1 MKKYDLTVPL
11 DVFNEIIRYKQ
22 EILILMNEITLNTQD
37 KAIKDAL
44 RHISESELYYLLE
57 YHQKVFIN
65 YLHFKEESI
74 LENYLHWFYRVYL
87 NKDLYLDFFSS
98 IYKLWVMAYSRYLDK
113 TMLIPIKKFYEFLDV
128 NNEEIS
134 KTAMELKTFYIDTK
148 SDELYNF
155 LVTAQKDK
163 FREEL
168 LKNTSTQE
176 DFLHFFSTHVVKA
189 MQKVGFMW
197 EIGEI
202 SVAKEHISSSILEE
216 ICFEVI
222 NTFPKQESNNKS
234 VLLVNA
240 PNEFHGLGLK
250 FISKLLENMGYKV
263 ISLGSTGT
271 PKKDILKAVEEFE
284 PSYLV
289 IGVSI
294 SINLYEV
301 ALIIKE
307 VNKLN
312 NQNSSN
318 IEILLGG
325 NACND
330 LNNPRDLLKAHEYFK
345 SVEDIV
351 KYFD

>member
-11 DVFNEIIRYKQ
+11 DTFNEIVRYKQ
-22 EILILMNEITLNTQD
+22 EILIFMNELTLNSKD
-37 KAIKDAL
+37 SSIKEAL
-44 RHISESELYYLLE
+44 VQINESELYYLLE

-65 YLHFKEESI
+65 YLYFKEESI
-74 LENYLHWFYRVYL
+74 LENYLHWFFRVYL
-87 NKDLYLDFFSS
+87 NKNLDLNFFSS
-98 IYKLWVMAYSRYLDK
+98 LYRLWINAYKKYLNS
-113 TMLIPIKKFYEFLDV
+113 TMLISIESFYNYLCI

-134 KTAMELKTFYIDTK
+134 QKAMQLKTFYIDER

-155 LVTAQKDK
+155 LVNAKKDS
-163 FREEL
+163 FREVL
-168 LKNTSTQE
+168 FKNASTKE
-176 DFLHFFSTHVVKA
+176 EFLNYFSTHVVKA
-189 MQKVGFMW
+189 MKKVGFMW

-202 SVAKEHISSSILEE
+202 SVAKEHISSAILEE
-216 ICFEVI
+216 VCFEVI
-222 NTFPKQESNNKS
+222 NSFPKQEANNKS

-250 FISKLLENMGYKV
+250 FIAKLLENMGYKV

-271 PKKDILKAVEEFE
+271 PSKDILRAVKEFE

-312 NQNSSN
+312 TQESFNV
-318 IEILLGG
+318 EVLLGG
-325 NACND
+325 NACNE
-330 LNNPRDLLKAHEYFK
+330 LVNPKELLKADEYFK

-351 KYFD
+351 KFFN